1 MGNPQQAQEPTM
13 EEILASIRR
22 IIADDDEEQVQ
33 DAQMEKQGDDH
44 ANDDVESDADAEQ
57 VEASEAED
65 QAQVSNDSA
74 DAAEDDAA
82 EDDPVAQD
90 EPAAQDEPDAEVEA
104 AVDAV
109 DEDDDDVFEL
119 SEIADDVEPSA
130 PVEDEPEEAM
140 ALEDDI
146 AFEDQ
151 PAPEPEPE
159 PAPAP
164 EPEFAAP
171 PAAPVGDV
179 LLSQE
184 AQSSA
189 STAFGELASS
199 MLSYSGGA
207 RTLEGIV
214 EDLLRP
220 LLKAWLD
227 ENLPPMVEQMVRE
240 EIERVA
246 RRR

>member
-1 MGNPQQAQEPTM
+1 M

-22 IIADDDEEQVQ
+22 IIADDDETNAEAELAQ
-33 DAQMEKQGDDH
+33 DAQIEAQSDTHD
-44 ANDDVESDADAEQ
+44 NDDVEGDDAEGDNVEGGDVENDAENDEAAAQMADDEAPEENPPEDDAGLADAGIDGDDDEEVFELSEV
-57 VEASEAED
+57 VEED
-65 QAQVSNDSA
+65 AA
-74 DAAEDDAA
+74 DEDAGDAEDDAA
-82 EDDPVAQD
+82 TAMMD
-90 EPAAQDEPDAEVEA
+90 E
-104 AVDAV
+104 
-109 DEDDDDVFEL
+109 L
-119 SEIADDVEPSA
+119 ADDASI
-130 PVEDEPEEAM
+130 
-140 ALEDDI
+140 LEDDI

-151 PAPEPEPE
+151 PEPEPE
-159 PAPAP
+159 PA
-164 EPEFAAP
+164 AP
-171 PAAPVGDV
+171 PAEPVGDV
-179 LLSQE
+179 LLSAE

-189 STAFGELASS
+189 STAFGALASS